1 MSIEELGLAR
11 YERVAEAIRRAIRAG
26 KLKPGEQ
33 LPASREL
40 AKQHGVALNTAQRA
54 VNVLRDEGWLVVR
67 PTVGAF
73 VSGSIPESQPEE
85 DLRKTVSELQKT
97 VAQLEDRLSRVEASI
112 RPMPSE

>member
-1 MSIEELGLAR
+1 MSTEELGLAR
-11 YERVAEAIRRAIRAG
+11 YERVAGAIRRAVRTG
-26 KLKPGEQ
+26 ELKPGEQ

-73 VSGSIPESQPEE
+73 VSGSIPEPEE
-85 DLRKTVSELQKT
+85 NLRQAVSDLQKT
-97 VAQLEDRLSRVEASI
+97 VAKLEDRLSEVEASI
-112 RPMPSE
+112 RSTPPAE